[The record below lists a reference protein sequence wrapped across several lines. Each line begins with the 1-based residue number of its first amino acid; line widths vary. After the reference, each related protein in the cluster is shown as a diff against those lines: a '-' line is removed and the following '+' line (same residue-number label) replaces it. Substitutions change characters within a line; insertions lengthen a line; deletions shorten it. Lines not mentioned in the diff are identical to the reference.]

1 MMKTLHTIFFL
12 CLIIPLISIA
22 DSHKA
27 IISKASG
34 EVVDNITARGTGGTS
49 PFDGTVDNK
58 SDLDG
63 LVKLAWGDGWL
74 GLHRGHA
81 PIEEVLKAFLGISHE
96 EMHVLMEDHDLN
108 LAKTCEYF
116 GFEPENL
123 IASLTASFVPLV
135 KQGTENGVIN
145 ADEVETWVEKIQS
158 EFRRRVYW
166 EG

>member
-12 CLIIPLISIA
+12 CLIIPLISVA

-58 SDLDG
+58 SDLDD

-74 GLHRGHA
+74 GLHRGHT
-81 PIEEVLKAFLGISHE
+81 PH
-96 EMHVLMEDHDLN
+96 
-108 LAKTCEYF
+108 
-116 GFEPENL
+116 
-123 IASLTASFVPLV
+123 
-135 KQGTENGVIN
+135 
-145 ADEVETWVEKIQS
+145 
-158 EFRRRVYW
+158 
-166 EG
+166 